1 MMEDIMMVGD
11 QAELAV
17 KKWGRNKTTFVVWV
31 GIAMVVLIL
40 SALDL
45 HASVPFFTVIW
56 LVVPSW
62 IGI

>member
-1 MMEDIMMVGD
+1 MLIGD
-11 QAELAV
+11 QAEITA
-17 KKWGRNKTTFVVWV
+17 KKWGRTKTTFVVWV
-31 GIAMVVLIL
+31 GIALVVLIL

-56 LVVPSW
+56 LVVPPW